1 MSGLGALAE
10 VRDLRV
16 RFVGREET
24 IHAVNGVSFT
34 LPPGKVLCIL
44 GESGSG
50 KTVTLRALMRLL
62 PPRRSVIKGS
72 VRIDGEDVLA
82 MPPRALRDLRGG
94 LVAMVFQEPM
104 TALDPV
110 YTIGHQ
116 IIETVRRHTGCD
128 RRTAR
133 ARALELLERVRIPS
147 AAQRLDAY
155 PHELSGGLRQR
166 AMIAMALSCR
176 PRLLLADEPTTALD
190 ATVQV
195 QILILLRNLQREL
208 GMGMIF
214 VTHDLGVAAEIAD
227 TVAVM
232 YAGRIVES
240 GPVERVMRAP
250 AHPYT
255 AGLLASTVHGQ
266 PRDREINAIPG
277 SPPDLRR
284 LMPRLQLRSALF
296 TVAARL
302 HDKRARAALPRV
314 GPHGGL
320 LRRAVRTGGL
330 TLHASDR
337 TRREFTAAERA
348 RAGDAPL
355 SVARAYKLRGAGGP
369 RRSPVPGSRRR
380 SRRYRPGYQRQG
392 RNRSD

>member
-1 MSGLGALAE
+1 MNRGAALAE

-24 IHAVNGVSFT
+24 IHAVNGVSFAV
-34 LPPGKVLCIL
+34 PSGKVLCIL

-50 KTVTLRALMRLL
+50 KSVTLRALMRLL
-62 PPRRSVIKGS
+62 PPRSSRIEGS
-72 VRIDGEDVLA
+72 IRIGGEDVLA
-82 MPPRALRDLRGG
+82 MPLRALRDLRGG

-110 YTIGHQ
+110 YTIGRQ
-116 IIETVRRHTGCD
+116 IIETVRKHTGCD
-128 RRTAR
+128 RHSAR
-133 ARALELLERVRIPS
+133 ARALELLELVRIPS
-147 AAQRLDAY
+147 AAQRLEAY

-240 GPVERVMRAP
+240 ASADDLYARPR
-250 AHPYT
+250 HPYT
-255 AGLLASTVHGQ
+255 IGLLQSVPRLDRPATDRLQPIRGQ
-266 PRDREINAIPG
+266 
-277 SPPDLRR
+277 PPDL
-284 LMPRLQLRSALF
+284 LAMPAGCAF
-296 TVAARL
+296 
-302 HDKRARAALPRV
+302 HPRC
-314 GPHGGL
+314 PF
-320 LRRAVRTGGL
+320 A
-330 TLHASDR
+330 
-337 TRREFTAAERA
+337 
-348 RAGDAPL
+348 
-355 SVARAYKLRGAGGP
+355 VARCGVEAPAP
-369 RRSPVPGSRRR
+369 RSVGENHDVACWVDVN
-380 SRRYRPGYQRQG
+380 G
-392 RNRSD
+392 